1 MSKKLPSIQF
11 YPGDWRKDPG
21 IQALDYESRGIWFEI
36 LMLMHESERRG
47 ELLLNGEP
55 IPDDA
60 LARILGLDVAKLKQ
74 TLTKLLS
81 YGVASRKQTNGAL
94 INRRMLKDQAFLDM
108 RRAAA
113 SLGGKQRAYN
123 LQANVKQ
130 NPSPSSSSSS
140 SSSSKEALKSPPA
153 PVDNSKSEEPFKTR
167 IVQAVAA
174 MSNGDGE
181 KSKAIMVWV
190 DGKRNQ
196 IKDKLPDME
205 WLTQTIERLKTRESN
220 GIQVQAYGK
229 YLDTLYSKVR
239 TDWLQGE
246 AKRITQDGQVR
257 NRTSSNPIPTKEILP
272 KLMEKIT

>member
-1 MSKKLPSIQF
+1 
-11 YPGDWRKDPG
+11 
-21 IQALDYESRGIWFEI
+21 
-36 LMLMHESERRG
+36 
-47 ELLLNGEP
+47 
-55 IPDDA
+55 
-60 LARILGLDVAKLKQ
+60 
-74 TLTKLLS
+74 
-81 YGVASRKQTNGAL
+81 
-94 INRRMLKDQAFLDM
+94 
-108 RRAAA
+108 
-113 SLGGKQRAYN
+113 
-123 LQANVKQ
+123 
-130 NPSPSSSSSS
+130 
-140 SSSSKEALKSPPA
+140 
-153 PVDNSKSEEPFKTR
+153 
-167 IVQAVAA
+167 

>member
-140 SSSSKEALKSPPA
+140 SSSSSKEALKSPPA
-153 PVDNSKSEEPFKTR
+153 PVDNSKSE
-167 IVQAVAA
+167 
-174 MSNGDGE
+174 
-181 KSKAIMVWV
+181 
-190 DGKRNQ
+190 
-196 IKDKLPDME
+196 
-205 WLTQTIERLKTRESN
+205 
-220 GIQVQAYGK
+220 
-229 YLDTLYSKVR
+229 
-239 TDWLQGE
+239 
-246 AKRITQDGQVR
+246 
-257 NRTSSNPIPTKEILP
+257 
-272 KLMEKIT
+272 